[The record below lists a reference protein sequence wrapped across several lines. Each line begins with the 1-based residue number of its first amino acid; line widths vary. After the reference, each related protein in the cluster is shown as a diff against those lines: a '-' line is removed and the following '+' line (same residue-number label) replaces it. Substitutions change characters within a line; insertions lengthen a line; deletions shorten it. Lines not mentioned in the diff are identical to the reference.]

1 MNKFSGRE
9 GDADVEQMQNQLG
22 QIKSVM
28 VDNIE
33 KVLDRGEKI
42 NLLVDKTD
50 NLHQQAF
57 KFSKA
62 STHFK
67 RQMWWRNVKMM
78 LMLGGAAVLL
88 LYLIGSTF
96 CGGLTL
102 PTCRAKASTD

>member
-1 MNKFSGRE
+1 
-9 GDADVEQMQNQLG
+9 MQGQLTH
-22 QIKSVM
+22 IKSVM

-62 STHFK
+62 STSYR
-67 RQMWWRNVKMM
+67 RQLWWRNFKLT
-78 LMLGGAAVLL
+78 LMLAGVVLFII
-88 LYLIGSTF
+88 YVIATMA
-96 CGGLTL
+96 CGGLSL
-102 PTCRAKASTD
+102 SKCVGKGNGPAPEPNE